1 MTYKKLTPILF
12 IGLLSVGIETFAA
25 DTPKMEK
32 CTGIVKAGKA
42 DGQSTIDGKKVDW
55 IKMPAG
61 QCIKFVGGKVVFD
74 KK

>member
-1 MTYKKLTPILF
+1 MNYKTLTPVTL
-12 IGLLSVGIETFAA
+12 IGLILAGSNAYAA
-25 DTPKMEK
+25 DAPKLEK

-42 DGQSTIDGKKVDW
+42 DGQSTVNGKLVNW

-74 KK
+74 NK

>member
-1 MTYKKLTPILF
+1 MIHKILTPILL
-12 IGLLSVGIETFAA
+12 IGLLSVATETFAA
-25 DTPKMEK
+25 DAPKMEK

-42 DGQSTIDGKKVDW
+42 DGQSTIDGKQVDW

-74 KK
+74 NT

>member
-1 MTYKKLTPILF
+1 MNYKILTPI
-12 IGLLSVGIETFAA
+12 ILLGMYSLGSTAYAA
-25 DTPKMEK
+25 EAPKFEK
-32 CTGIVKAGKA
+32 CTGIVKSGKA
-42 DGQSTIDGKKVDW
+42 DGQSIIDGKQVDW